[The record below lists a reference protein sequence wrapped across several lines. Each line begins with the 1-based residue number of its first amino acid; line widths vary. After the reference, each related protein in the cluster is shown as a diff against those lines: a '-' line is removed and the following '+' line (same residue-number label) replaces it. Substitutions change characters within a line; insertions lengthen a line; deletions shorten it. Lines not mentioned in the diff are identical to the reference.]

1 MKATMNN
8 LFSFSGTETE
18 YFNDSSDKIEVLSCP
33 RKEMICQEQL
43 SVVNRCYVQSE
54 QSMRDKDFYRSIDT
68 LKEAFYKTTELV
80 DLPCNKC
87 AKLFR
92 STITESV
99 EDLHDELKKMTSGIL
114 GNKSYQSSLK
124 KSVDVL
130 NEFAKIKLLDTFKS
144 NESKKRF
151 IGNYLKQKVS

>member
-1 MKATMNN
+1 MKATMKN
-8 LFSFSGTETE
+8 LFSSSGTETE
-18 YFNDSSDKIEVLSCP
+18 YFIDKSDKIEVLSCP

-43 SVVNRCYVQSE
+43 SVVNMCYAQSE
-54 QSMRDKDFYRSIDT
+54 QSMRDKDYHRSIDN
-68 LKEAFYKTTELV
+68 LREAFYKTIELV

-99 EDLHDELKKMTSGIL
+99 EDLHAELKKMTSGL
-114 GNKSYQSSLK
+114 FGNKSYQSCCK
-124 KSVDVL
+124 KAVDVL
-130 NEFAKIKLLDTFKS
+130 NEFEKIKLHDTFKA
-144 NESKKRF
+144 NETKKRF

>member
-1 MKATMNN
+1 MKVTMKN

-18 YFNDSSDKIEVLSCP
+18 FFNDNSDKIEVLSCP

-43 SVVNRCYVQSE
+43 SVVNMCYVQSE
-54 QSMRDKDFYRSIDT
+54 QSMRDKDFHRSIDT
-68 LKEAFYKTTELV
+68 LREAFYKTTELV

-87 AKLFR
+87 ARLFR

-99 EDLHDELKKMTSGIL
+99 EDLHNELKKMTSGIF
-114 GNKSYQSSLK
+114 GNKNYQSSLK

-130 NEFAKIKLLDTFKS
+130 NEFEKIKILDTFKA